1 MACKRFIYVEN
12 LGSPEEMPRL
22 KPEAAE
28 APRPSAKD
36 APSNAIPLIVAAM
49 RAIDPDGEWFTLG
62 PVGQF
67 ITQANPDFDTRTYG
81 SSKLSDLVRKLP
93 RFEVR
98 HGPGGQLELRDIS

>member
-12 LGSPEEMPRL
+12 LGSPEELPRL

-28 APRPSAKD
+28 APRPNAKD

-62 PVGQF
+62 PLGQF